1 MTGRLASD
9 FVRGKYQLARFK
21 PGSPATGRRL
31 TEHEVAEAYGT
42 GVLAEVDAQMSA
54 VLLAS
59 RGAIE
64 HAIATRRTELGIDRS
79 ALARAVGVAQ
89 DTVMLAETNADQLGL
104 RDIERIAFVLGLDPA
119 RLSVDERAGADP
131 ELGVRLRVL
140 EVDAG
145 ATTTGRLTPRAV
157 LCFAEA
163 ASIATTQH
171 RLQAWLGKSEAASDF
186 EPSYDYGPPAWRS
199 GYGLAIRARSLLG
212 IGLQPIES
220 MRDLVERRLGIPVI
234 QAELPPTI
242 AGATISS
249 LGQRGIVLNT
259 TGRNRHVWIRRTTL
273 AHELGHMLFDPE
285 EQLERVR
292 VDPYDQ
298 MARDAEGGQLPD
310 DVERRANAFA
320 VELLAPTQ
328 AVKQLVP
335 DVADV
340 SATSIANVMSTF
352 GIGRAAA
359 RYHVGNA
366 WWRQAELPP
375 ESAIDA
381 VPTDE
386 QRAAENFTL
395 DYFPIMDV
403 PEQRRGRFALLTAEA
418 VAAGLITADTAAQ
431 HLGCSE
437 ADLVASLDF
446 LLELG

>member
-1 MTGRLASD
+1 MTGRPVPD
-9 FVRGKYQLARFK
+9 FVRGKYQLGRFK

-31 TEHEVAEAYGT
+31 TEREVVEAYGT
-42 GVLAEVDAQMSA
+42 DIIAEVDAQRSA
-54 VLLAS
+54 VLLA
-59 RGAIE
+59 RVGAIE
-64 HAIATRRTELGIDRS
+64 HAIATRRIELGINREE
-79 ALARAVGVAQ
+79 LARATGVAP
-89 DTVMLAETNADQLGL
+89 DTVVLAETNVDRLGL

-119 RLSVDERAGADP
+119 RLSVDERAGADS

-145 ATTTGRLTPRAV
+145 ATAAARPTPRSV

-163 ASIATTQH
+163 ASVVTAQH
-171 RLQAWLGKSEAASDF
+171 RLQAWLGKSEAASGF
-186 EPSYDYGPPAWRS
+186 KPSENYGPPAWRA
-199 GYGLAIRARSLLG
+199 GYDLATHTRARLG
-212 IGLQPIES
+212 IGLDPIES

-234 QAELPPTI
+234 QAELPPAI

-249 LGQRGIVLNT
+249 HGQRGIVLNT
-259 TGRNRHVWIRRTTL
+259 VGRNTNVWIRRTTL

-285 EQLERVR
+285 EELERVR

-298 MARDAEGGQLPD
+298 VARDAEGGQLPD

-320 VELLAPTQ
+320 VQLLAPTQ

-340 SATSIANVMSTF
+340 SAASIADVMSTF

-359 RYHVGNA
+359 RFHVWNA
-366 WWRQAELPP
+366 WWRAAVLPP
-375 ESAIDA
+375 ESEIHAQ
-381 VPTDE
+381 PSDE

-395 DYFPIMDV
+395 DYFPIADV
-403 PEQRRGRFALLTAEA
+403 REQRRGRFALLTAEA
-418 VAAGLITADTAAQ
+418 VEAGLITTDTAAQ

-437 ADLVASLDF
+437 ADLAESLNF